1 MAAAIGV
8 GGAVLTAVALFGSA
22 RTLHGGAFVR
32 RGFGYRL
39 SITTIAA
46 HLAVMDFAKTAVRF
60 AAVAAAAQQ
69 LNVRGFVATPAR
81 KGHNVVEF
89 EVFGPATTLANA
101 PIAGK
106 NDALGAFRYVATLG
120 KAAELYQQ

>member
-1 MAAAIGV
+1 MAAAVAIGGSV
-8 GGAVLTAVALFGSA
+8 FTAVALFSSA
-22 RTLHGGAFVR
+22 RTLYGGAFIR

-39 SITTIAA
+39 SVATIAA
-46 HLAVMDFAKTAVRF
+46 YLAVVDFAKTAVRF
-60 AAVAAAAQQ
+60 AAVATAAQQ

-101 PIAGK
+101 SIAGK
-106 NDALGAFRYVATLG
+106 NDALGAL
-120 KAAELYQQ
+120 

>member
-1 MAAAIGV
+1 MAAAVAIGGSV
-8 GGAVLTAVALFGSA
+8 FTAVALFGGA
-22 RTLHGGAFVR
+22 RTLHGGAFIR

-39 SITTIAA
+39 PVATIAA
-46 HLAVMDFAKTAVRF
+46 YLAVVDFASATVRF
-60 AAVAAAAQQ
+60 AAVATAAKQ
-69 LNVRGFVATPAR
+69 LYVGGFVATPAR

-106 NDALGAFRYVATLG
+106 HHAFGAFRYMAALG
-120 KAAELYQQ
+120 KSAQLYQ